1 MSHDQGPIRGYFDD
15 NATRLLLGL
24 SPNDA
29 VLHSGTYGN
38 KELSVSPIKF
48 SSLRPHMYDQ
58 RLLPFT
64 PHLHSFLFHA
74 IDMHE
79 QRGQLPVYEE
89 TGRSL
94 EESVTWS
101 LLKAQMACHKAS
113 ISLPNYALALTPRL
127 RYSAGGDER
136 PFPYQFLIFFSPSA
150 KRIRGVRIG
159 RVRAVLDAATNAAHA
174 FDHGPRDWPIGEPV
188 GIFIDVTELS
198 EDDRKLLAAY
208 AMLGVPMEG
217 ELAKTLDSVSFSQED
232 TGWLKCYITL
242 FLQLITVKS

>member
-15 NATRLLLGL
+15 NATHLLLGL

-58 RLLPFT
+58 GLLPFT
-64 PHLHSFLFHA
+64 PHLHSFLSHT

-79 QRGQLPVYEE
+79 QHGQFPVYAE
-89 TGRSL
+89 TCQSL
-94 EESVTWS
+94 EESFTWS

-127 RYSAGGDER
+127 RYSVGGDER
-136 PFPYQFLIFFSPSA
+136 PFPYQFLIFFSPST
-150 KRIRGVRIG
+150 KHIHGLCIG
-159 RVRAVLDAATNAAHA
+159 QVCAVLDAATNATHA
-174 FDHGPRDWPIGEPV
+174 LVNGPRDWPIGKPV
-188 GIFIDVTELS
+188 RISIDVTDLS
-198 EDDRKLLAAY
+198 EDNKKLLAAY
-208 AMLGVPMEG
+208 SALRVPVTAWE
-217 ELAKTLDSVSFSQED
+217 
-232 TGWLKCYITL
+232 
-242 FLQLITVKS
+242 